1 MAPRGD
7 VSSAVWLPWGAMTA
21 PRLEPR
27 AQRIPPPGGL
37 LPPPDAQISV
47 WWATSDVSAGALEG
61 LRADLD
67 RDTLDRVNALVREE
81 DRRRAVL
88 AHGLLRRLV
97 AACLGTEPG
106 SIAIDRTCANCGA
119 ADHGKPTL
127 AGAPAGV
134 RPPLQFNLAHSG
146 SVVAVALAG
155 PGTEVGIDVE
165 AIQPEM
171 RWSTIRRHVFSDAE
185 WDETG
190 AAPDPTADR
199 FALWARKEA
208 AAKTTGHG
216 LAIDL
221 RHVTITG
228 PPLDSGFLPGRLEA
242 PERDYDLVVADL
254 PIGHGTA
261 AAIAALTPPGA
272 KPANAPSVTLVRADL
287 G

>member
-1 MAPRGD
+1 M
-7 VSSAVWLPWGAMTA
+7 
-21 PRLEPR
+21 
-27 AQRIPPPGGL
+27 
-37 LPPPDAQISV
+37 LPPPDSQIAV
-47 WWATSDVSAGALEG
+47 WWATTDVSPGVLEQ
-61 LRADLD
+61 LRAELD

-97 AACLGTEPG
+97 SACLGVAPAD
-106 SIAIDRTCANCGA
+106 IAIDRTCANCGA

-127 AGAPAGV
+127 AGVAASA

-155 PGTEVGIDVE
+155 PDTEVGIDVE

-190 AAPDPTADR
+190 AADDPTAER

-221 RHVTITG
+221 RHVQISG
-228 PPLDSGFLPGRLEA
+228 PADPGGFRAGRLEA
-242 PERDYDLVVADL
+242 PERDYALVVADL
-254 PIGHGTA
+254 QIGQGTA
-261 AAIAALTPPGA
+261 AAIAALTPEGGTA
-272 KPANAPSVTLVRADL
+272 GQAPPTVQVVRADL